1 MTAEELRKYLARL
14 LRELPLDRY
23 VERRFTALE
32 DTGGIPMEMD
42 FRFRGMLR
50 DREPKLPDIL
60 KHSRVLILAEPGGG
74 KSVVARA
81 AIHQF
86 AHEAGHLPVFAE
98 LKGYRGDLSALIS
111 TSAPAALLDPVAAV
125 EGRLVSRAYVLDGI
139 DEIPR
144 GTLPQ
149 LGADLQR
156 LFERDPSASV
166 LLTARQAFYAAHRDL
181 LPAVTS
187 LFHVL
192 DFSDKDIA
200 EYVAKS
206 NVNVGAFLGAARAAD
221 ASEEIRNPFILSV
234 MIEKY
239 REEGALSDRR
249 SENLSYMI
257 DRLIQSRPRANRHR
271 QRRALKMLGVGLET
285 YSRNELTEDEA
296 FGVIKA
302 AMRISDAEARA
313 LLDELY
319 ASILKR
325 TANGLT
331 FQMRSYG
338 EYLAAEE
345 LENAPSERVKE
356 LAFLDLNTPNES
368 WLNAV
373 SYLVELNPRVRA
385 YFVRRHP
392 LWTISS
398 SPAAFSNEEK
408 TAIVAS
414 ALQTCIREKQYVLH
428 HPLINA
434 RRLSRL
440 VTDAAEL
447 DLLASLA
454 DPDDVV
460 RGNAIALLGM
470 RRHPQALAIALD
482 VVKNRRLGVDL
493 RYCAVVALVNVGT
506 PAQVPEL
513 LATLDRED
521 PLHMNF
527 LDMIGAII
535 DEPQIPT
542 VFPLIFRENAMLS
555 ATYYHFHEF
564 KSREA
569 LLQTLRY
576 FVDHPNDLNG
586 MRAETYVEPIFEQLP
601 AFLDL
606 EVAEVCADLLETI
619 ERLQIY
625 PDQSGPMPKLFASMR
640 EADRDGRISRIFFT
654 RMLRRPVDQRRRI
667 FYVDR
672 LLVSLM
678 TRETAQWLIDVE
690 AFDLIRELSPYCYGD
705 TRELF
710 RPYSGGVIDAQDA
723 NTRAC
728 RDEESK
734 REESRARHIGAL
746 QESLLQQNSLN
757 GALQI
762 LWELKEDYWLELPG
776 AYRGWLASE
785 ISNQMGVLD
794 LERSIRWEGSTLW
807 APHVLPFLLKII
819 DRYELRIDPDEPL
832 VFAVTAMDAGLVAKY
847 CTRYP
852 LSERALGTLKRL
864 LTTPSS
870 PRTLEEIV
878 RFLDSTEIW
887 CAEIAESLKILAA
900 DPADRGYLQITA
912 LNLLVKHGIENAFI
926 EGIADTGANRDLQ
939 NRAFEILIEAQHR
952 PTIERVLAT
961 LTDDE
966 LRGGNVHIPD
976 MSPLGWIGKIKSDF
990 AWDKL
995 ATLRAR
1001 ALQLELPM
1009 VVGLV
1014 SGALANTD
1022 SARAAAVI
1030 RRQAD
1035 LAPPEWRVTQ
1045 VAQAIEQERTARIE
1059 AAQRTPFDDVIRK
1072 LKGSTSMNRL
1082 KVLCEGTTD
1091 RPVFRSLIDQAG
1103 DASDIIF
1110 GSVGGWGG
1118 LRAEPDP
1125 NTWLVGC
1132 KEAIMVLDGDE
1143 GRHLRKRG
1151 KPYTKLAREE
1161 RRKLSGVPID
1171 LRILERYGIEN
1182 YFPQQVFE
1190 KVIGGDLSAYFPIP
1204 DHASVIEHLS
1214 SGRASWKHRL
1224 KKFVARIFG
1233 LPQPVPKQPLYS
1245 KSRNTDA
1252 AGYLK
1257 LEDLKG
1263 TDLFDIVRDI
1273 SETAKLVTDE

>member
-1 MTAEELRKYLARL
+1 MTKEELRQYLAGL
-14 LRELPLDRY
+14 LRERPLDRY
-23 VERRFTALE
+23 VERRFTAVE
-32 DTGGIPMEMD
+32 DASGIPVEMD
-42 FRFRGMLR
+42 FRYRGILR
-50 DREPKLPDIL
+50 DREPKLSDVL

-81 AIHQF
+81 AIHEF
-86 AHEAGHLPVFAE
+86 ARQQERAPIFAE
-98 LKGYRGDLSALIS
+98 LKGYRGDLRSLI
-111 TSAPAALLDPVAAV
+111 TVAAPAAVLDLALAV
-125 EGRLVSRAYVLDGI
+125 EGKPIPRAYVFDGI

-144 GTLPQ
+144 GMLSQ
-149 LGADLQR
+149 LGTDLQH
-156 LFERDPSASV
+156 LFEQDPSASV
-166 LLTARQAFYAAHRDL
+166 LLTARQAFYAAHRES
-181 LPAVTS
+181 LPTVTS
-187 LFHVL
+187 LFHIL

-200 EYVAKS
+200 EYLAKW
-206 NVNVGAFLGAARAAD
+206 NVNVDAFLAAARAAD

-239 REEGALSDRR
+239 REEGSLSDRR

-257 DRLIQSRPRANRHR
+257 DRLILSRPRVNPHQ
-271 QRRALKMLGVGLET
+271 QRRALKMLGVALET

-296 FGVIKA
+296 FKVIKE
-302 AMRISDAEARA
+302 AMRISDADARK

-325 TANGLT
+325 TANGLA

-345 LENAPSERVKE
+345 LENAPLERVKE

-373 SYLVELNPRVRA
+373 SYLVELNPPVRA

-414 ALQTCIREKQYVLH
+414 ALQTCIREKQYLLH

-440 VTDAAEL
+440 VTDAAERN
-447 DLLASLA
+447 LLESLA

-460 RGNAIALLGM
+460 RGNAIAILGM
-470 RRHPQALAIALD
+470 RSHPQVLPVALD

-493 RYCAVVALVNVGT
+493 RYCAVVALVNVGM
-506 PAQVPEL
+506 PAHVPEL
-513 LATLDRED
+513 LAALDRED

-535 DEPQIPT
+535 GEPQIPE
-542 VFPLIFRENAMLS
+542 VLPLIFRENAMLS

-576 FVDHPNDLNG
+576 FVDHPNDLNAI
-586 MRAETYVEPIFEQLP
+586 RTETYVEPIFERLP
-601 AFLDL
+601 ALLDR

-640 EADRDGRISRIFFT
+640 EADHDGTISRIFFT
-654 RMLRRPVDQRRRI
+654 RTLGRPVEQRRRI
-667 FYVDR
+667 FYVDQ

-678 TRETAQWLIDVE
+678 TRETAQWLIEQE

-705 TRELF
+705 IREMF
-710 RPYSGGVIDAQDA
+710 RRYSGGVIDAQDVNA
-723 NTRAC
+723 RAY
-728 RDEESK
+728 RDEEAK
-734 REESRARHIGAL
+734 REESRARRISTL
-746 QESLLQQNSLN
+746 QENLLQQASLN
-757 GALQI
+757 DALQI
-762 LWELKEDYWLELPG
+762 FWELKEDYWPELPE

-785 ISNQMGVLD
+785 ISKDMGVLD
-794 LERSIRWEGSTLW
+794 LERNIRWEGPTLW
-807 APHVLPFLLKII
+807 EPRVLPFLWKII
-819 DRYELRIDPDEPL
+819 DRYALRIDPDEPL
-832 VFAVTAMDAGLVAKY
+832 VFAVTAMDAGMVAKHHK
-847 CTRYP
+847 RYP
-852 LSERALGTLKRL
+852 LGERALATLKRL

-870 PRTLEEIV
+870 PRALEEIV
-878 RFLDSTEIW
+878 RFLDSSEIW
-887 CAEIAESLKILAA
+887 CAEIAESLKTLAA
-900 DPADRGYLQITA
+900 DQADRGYLQITA
-912 LNLLVKHGIENAFI
+912 LNLLSKHGIENAFI
-926 EGIADTGANRDLQ
+926 EGIANAGANRDLRD
-939 NRAFEILIEAQHR
+939 RAFEILIEAQHR
-952 PTIERVLAT
+952 PTTERALAM
-961 LTDDE
+961 LSDDE
-966 LRGGNVHIPD
+966 LRNGNVHIPD
-976 MSPLGWIGKIKSDF
+976 MSPLGWVAKIKSDF

-995 ATLRAR
+995 VTLRAR

-1009 VVGLV
+1009 LVGLV
-1014 SGALANTD
+1014 SGALANID
-1022 SARAAAVI
+1022 RAKTAAVI
-1030 RRQAD
+1030 RKQAD
-1035 LAPPEWRVTQ
+1035 LAPPAWRVAQ
-1045 VAQAIEQERTARIE
+1045 VAQAIDQERTARIE
-1059 AAQRTPFDDVIRK
+1059 AAQRTPFDDVLKK
-1072 LKGSTSMNRL
+1072 LKGSTSMSRL

-1103 DASDIIF
+1103 GSSNIIF

-1132 KEAIMVLDGDE
+1132 KEAIMVLDGDQ
-1143 GRHLRKRG
+1143 GRQLRKHG

-1190 KVIGGDLSAYFPIP
+1190 KIIGADLSAYFPIL
-1204 DHASVIEHLS
+1204 DYVSATDHLS
-1214 SGRASWKHRL
+1214 RSGASWKHRL
-1224 KKFVARIFG
+1224 KKIVARIFG
-1233 LPQPVPKQPLYS
+1233 LPQPAPKEPLYS

-1252 AGYLK
+1252 ARYLK
-1257 LEDLKG
+1257 LEDLEG
-1263 TDLFDIVRDI
+1263 TDLFNIIHDIGEIARRV
-1273 SETAKLVTDE
+1273 ADE

>member
-1 MTAEELRKYLARL
+1 MTAEELRQYLAGL

-32 DTGGIPMEMD
+32 DTGGIPVEMD

-81 AIHQF
+81 ALHQF
-86 AHEAGHLPVFAE
+86 AREGGRVPVFAE

-111 TSAPAALLDPVAAV
+111 TAAPAALLDPAAAV
-125 EGRLVSRAYVLDGI
+125 EARLVSRAYVLDGI

-144 GTLPQ
+144 GTLPR

-156 LFERDPSASV
+156 LFEKDPSASV
-166 LLTARQAFYAAHRDL
+166 LLTARQAFYAAHRDSV
-181 LPAVTS
+181 PAVTS
-187 LFHVL
+187 LFHIL

-206 NVNVGAFLGAARAAD
+206 NVNAEAFLAAVRAAD
-221 ASEEIRNPFILSV
+221 ASEEIRNPFILYV

-239 REEGALSDRR
+239 REEGSLSDRR

-257 DRLIQSRPRANRHR
+257 DRLIQSRPRVNRHR

-325 TANGLT
+325 TANGLA

-345 LENAPSERVKE
+345 LENAPMERVKE
-356 LAFLDLNTPNES
+356 LAFLDFNTPNES

-373 SYLVELNPRVRA
+373 SYLVELNPTVRA

-414 ALQTCIREKQYVLH
+414 ALQTCIREKQYLVH

-440 VTDAAEL
+440 VTDAAER

-470 RRHPQALAIALD
+470 RTHPQALAVALD
-482 VVKNRRLGVDL
+482 VVKNKRLGVDL

-506 PAQVPEL
+506 PAHVPEL
-513 LATLDRED
+513 LAALDRED

-535 DEPQIPT
+535 DEPQIST
-542 VFPLIFRENAMLS
+542 VLPLIFRENAMLS
-555 ATYYHFHEF
+555 ATYYHFQQF

-569 LLQTLRY
+569 LLQALRY
-576 FVDHPNDLNG
+576 FVAHPNDLNVI
-586 MRAETYVEPIFEQLP
+586 RTETYVEPIFELLP
-601 AFLDL
+601 DFLNP

-619 ERLQIY
+619 EALQIY

-640 EADRDGRISRIFFT
+640 EADRDGTISRIFFT
-654 RMLRRPVDQRRRI
+654 RTLERPREQRRRI
-667 FYVDR
+667 FYVDQ

-678 TRETAQWLIDVE
+678 TRETAQWLIDEE
-690 AFDLIRELSPYCYGD
+690 AFDLIRELSPYCYGEIRD
-705 TRELF
+705 MF
-710 RPYSGGVIDAQDA
+710 RLYSGGVIDAQDA
-723 NTRAC
+723 NARAY

-734 REESRARHIGAL
+734 REESRARRISTL
-746 QESLLQQNSLN
+746 QENLLQQASLTD
-757 GALQI
+757 ALQI
-762 LWELKEDYWLELPG
+762 LWELKEDYWPELPQ
-776 AYRGWLASE
+776 AYRSWLASE
-785 ISNQMGVLD
+785 ISKQISVLD
-794 LERSIRWEGSTLW
+794 LERNIRWEGPTLW
-807 APHVLPFLLKII
+807 EPRVLPFLWKII
-819 DRYELRIDPDEPL
+819 DRYALRINPDEPL
-832 VFAVTAMDAGLVAKY
+832 VFAVTAMDAGIVAKY
-847 CTRYP
+847 HKRYP
-852 LSERALGTLKRL
+852 LGEKAVGTLKRL
-864 LTTPSS
+864 LMTPSS
-870 PRTLEEIV
+870 PRALEEIV
-878 RFLDSTEIW
+878 RFLDSSEIW
-887 CAEIAESLKILAA
+887 CAAIAERLKTLAT

-912 LNLLVKHGIENAFI
+912 LNLLVKHGIENVFI
-926 EGIADTGANRDLQ
+926 EGIANAGASRDLRD
-939 NRAFEILIEAQHR
+939 RAFEILIEAQHR
-952 PTIERVLAT
+952 PTTERALAR
-961 LTDDE
+961 LSDDE
-966 LRGGNVHIPD
+966 LRNGNAHIPD
-976 MSPLGWIGKIKSDF
+976 MSPLGWIAKIKSDF

-995 ATLRAR
+995 VAVRAR
-1001 ALQLELPM
+1001 ALQLELPT
-1009 VVGLV
+1009 LV
-1014 SGALANTD
+1014 DLISGALANID
-1022 SARAAAVI
+1022 RAKAAAVI
-1030 RRQAD
+1030 RKQVD
-1035 LAPPEWRVTQ
+1035 LAPQAWRFAQ

-1059 AAQRTPFDDVIRK
+1059 AAQRTPFDDVLRK

-1103 DASDIIF
+1103 DGSDIIF

-1125 NTWLVGC
+1125 NTWIVGC

-1161 RRKLSGVPID
+1161 RRKLSKVPID

-1190 KVIGGDLSAYFPIP
+1190 KVTGNDLSAHFPIP
-1204 DHASVIEHLS
+1204 DHVSVIEHLS
-1214 SGRASWKHRL
+1214 KSGTSWKHKLRT
-1224 KKFVARIFG
+1224 FVARIFG
-1233 LPQPVPKQPLYS
+1233 LPQPSPKQPLYS
-1245 KSRNTDA
+1245 KSRNMDA
-1252 AGYLK
+1252 ARYLN
-1257 LEDLKG
+1257 LQDLRG
-1263 TDLFDIVRDI
+1263 TDLFTIVHDI
-1273 SETAKLVTDE
+1273 SETVKRMADE